1 MKANREEDNGSQEAS
16 TSFKV
21 RRRAE
26 NTQEWKEKPL
36 HGQFLRETEDQS
48 NDETWNWLKEGS
60 LKRETEALRIA
71 AQDQA
76 IRINYIKATND
87 KSQIDAKCRTD
98 CRMKHIK
105 G

>member
-21 RRRAE
+21 RRRSE

-98 CRMKHIK
+98 CRMKL
-105 G
+105 